1 MAEPPRP
8 AKSFQ
13 KWTIDFVHENLSDGR
28 SIRILTA
35 IDKFTRESVA
45 IEVDTSINENRVINV
60 LERLETLLNDSGLD
74 QGPEFISTV
83 LAEWNK
89 KHDIQ
94 VGYCK
99 PENKNENTFIE
110 SFNGRLRDECLNKH

>member
-1 MAEPPRP
+1 M
-8 AKSFQ
+8 
-13 KWTIDFVHENLSDGR
+13 
-28 SIRILTA
+28 
-35 IDKFTRESVA
+35 
-45 IEVDTSINENRVINV
+45 INV

-94 VGYCK
+94 VGYSK

-110 SFNGRLRDECLNKH
+110 SFNGRLKDECLNIHWFPSLKEAGTAIEDWRIHSNYNRPHSVVWKVYTF